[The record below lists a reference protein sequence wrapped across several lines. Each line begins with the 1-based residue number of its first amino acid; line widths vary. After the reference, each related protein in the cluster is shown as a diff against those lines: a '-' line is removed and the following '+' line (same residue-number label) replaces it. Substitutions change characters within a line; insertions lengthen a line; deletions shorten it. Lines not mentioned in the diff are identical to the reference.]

1 MIELLK
7 YELSPFIW
15 NLHHNTLRLLNVES
29 CDEHACLARADLN
42 DVVAA
47 AHALAL
53 LVEDDPV
60 LVQDACLPVDD
71 GAGLGELLLVVGVL
85 WTRR

>member
-15 NLHHNTLRLLNVES
+15 NFHHDTLRLLNIKS
-29 CDEHACLARADLN
+29 RDKHACLARADLN
-42 DVVAA
+42 DVVAT

-53 LVEDDPV
+53 FVEDDAV
-60 LVQDACLPVDD
+60 LVQDACLPIDD

>member
-1 MIELLK
+1 M
-7 YELSPFIW
+7 
-15 NLHHNTLRLLNVES
+15 
-29 CDEHACLARADLN
+29 AAADL
-42 DVVAA
+42 DYVVAT